1 MDKFEERK
9 NTIYALI
16 CDDLYVPMK
25 VKEIAILLDIPKTRR
40 EELQEVLDAL
50 VAEGKVEVSKKGK
63 YAKAQAHLVNGVF
76 ESNARGF
83 GFVRVEGED
92 EDIFVGKDDRGSA
105 IHGDTV

>member
-1 MDKFEERK
+1 MNKFEERK

-25 VKEIAILLDIPKTRR
+25 IKEIAILLDIPKTRR

-63 YAKAQAHLVNGVF
+63 YAKAQTRVLTGVF
-76 ESNARGF
+76 ESNARGL
-83 GFVRVEGED
+83 GFVWLEG
-92 EDIFVGKDDRGSA
+92 
-105 IHGDTV
+105 

>member
-16 CDDLYVPMK
+16 CDELYVPMK

-40 EELQEVLDAL
+40 EELQAVLDAL

-63 YAKAQAHLVNGVF
+63 YAILPLFSFTPNKFTIV
-76 ESNARGF
+76 
-83 GFVRVEGED
+83 
-92 EDIFVGKDDRGSA
+92 
-105 IHGDTV
+105 T

>member
-16 CDDLYVPMK
+16 CDELYVPMK

-40 EELQEVLDAL
+40 EELQAVLDAL

-63 YAKAQAHLVNGVF
+63 
-76 ESNARGF
+76 
-83 GFVRVEGED
+83 
-92 EDIFVGKDDRGSA
+92 
-105 IHGDTV
+105 